1 MTGST
6 APLVNQQAL
15 RHHGNK
21 ALLPSFS
28 HWDVLAQEHAI
39 AFSVAKMMDEDLL
52 AETHAAIQDALK
64 HGTDFNAFKQRLMPY
79 LMARGWWGR
88 QVMGDPMTGEIK
100 KVQLGSYRRL
110 RTIYHTNLHSAYT
123 AGQWQRIQDS
133 KMALPYLQYMP
144 SMSEHPRHDHRRYY
158 GLVRP
163 VDDPIW
169 QNIMPPNGYGCL
181 CWVKQLSKAQA
192 EKIGISEPMTL
203 ETEQVINKRTG
214 EVLKTPKGID
224 PSFNHHHDRLGAMR
238 KLYAEKL
245 KAWGHVSNKTAY
257 QQAFDL
263 ELNRYMLDL
272 VEQPDFNSM
281 VPTVVGQDFARRFE
295 ELAAA
300 VKTAG
305 GRRENSEQLQRQL
318 SRKEKW
324 VAATLS
330 PEIKEKWQSQTALIY
345 LSEDSLIKEL
355 CNHEEIAPTRL
366 FTLFQDAAFLL
377 KNAEVVKQIAENK
390 YVYFSV
396 ADRHYEAIVKSVKGK
411 ELYLLSLFE
420 MDEKSYV
427 KEKARLLKK

>member
-144 SMSEHPRHDHRRYY
+144 SMSENPRYEHRHYY

-169 QNIMPPNGYGCL
+169 QSILPPNGYGCL
-181 CWVKQLSKAQA
+181 CWVKQLTKAQA
-192 EKIGISEPMTL
+192 EKIGISP
-203 ETEQVINKRTG
+203 EQKLVYEKITNTRTG
-214 EVLKTPKGID
+214 EEVKTPLGIE
-224 PSFNHHHDRLGAMR
+224 PSFAHNHDRLSAMR

-245 KAWGHVSNKTAY
+245 KTWSHISDKTAY

-281 VPTVVGQDFARRFE
+281 VSTVVGQDFARRFE

-330 PEIKEKWQSQTALIY
+330 PEIQEKWQSQTALIY

-355 CNHEEIAPTRL
+355 CNHAEIAPTRL
-366 FTLFQDAAFLL
+366 FTLFQDTAFLL